1 MMIFKKAM
9 PRRTFL
15 RGVGT
20 TLALPLLDGMIPAFA
35 AAQQTAKRMS
45 FVYVPNG
52 RIMADW
58 TPATEGTGFELP
70 RVLQP
75 LAPYRDRFAVLTGLS
90 QLEALS
96 APGEEV
102 GVHERPCGA
111 YLTGVHPK
119 WTDGDDV
126 RNGVSLDQIIASELG
141 KETQLASLELSLDA
155 AGIVGACEKGWSCA
169 YINTLSWQSP
179 TTPLPMEHNPR
190 RVFER
195 LFGDLGSTDA
205 RVRRARLRRDSSLL
219 DSLSQAISDLSRELG
234 PSDRAK
240 LSEYVDSIRN
250 IERRIEVAERQSTW
264 TLPSM
269 ERPVGVPLTYQEHA
283 KLMFDLQVLAFQAD
297 LTRVITFMM
306 GREKTDRPY
315 GEIGIPD
322 AHHPL
327 THHAGNEEKI
337 AKVVRIETL
346 QSELFAYYLEK
357 LGSTPDGDGSLLDH
371 LFVTFGSG
379 ISDGNVHSVRS
390 LPLLVFGAGDG
401 QIKGGRHLRYQADT
415 PITNFYLTL
424 VDKLGLPLE
433 QFGDST
439 GKLDLLSV

>member
-1 MMIFKKAM
+1 
-9 PRRTFL
+9 
-15 RGVGT
+15 
-20 TLALPLLDGMIPAFA
+20 
-35 AAQQTAKRMS
+35 
-45 FVYVPNG
+45 
-52 RIMADW
+52 
-58 TPATEGTGFELP
+58 
-70 RVLQP
+70 
-75 LAPYRDRFAVLTGLS
+75 
-90 QLEALS
+90 
-96 APGEEV
+96 
-102 GVHERPCGA
+102 
-111 YLTGVHPK
+111 
-119 WTDGDDV
+119 
-126 RNGVSLDQIIASELG
+126 
-141 KETQLASLELSLDA
+141 
-155 AGIVGACEKGWSCA
+155 
-169 YINTLSWQSP
+169 
-179 TTPLPMEHNPR
+179 
-190 RVFER
+190 
-195 LFGDLGSTDA
+195 
-205 RVRRARLRRDSSLL
+205 
-219 DSLSQAISDLSRELG
+219 
-234 PSDRAK
+234 
-240 LSEYVDSIRN
+240 
-250 IERRIEVAERQSTW
+250 
-264 TLPSM
+264 
-269 ERPVGVPLTYQEHA
+269 
-283 KLMFDLQVLAFQAD
+283 MFDLQVLAFQAD

-327 THHAGNEEKI
+327 THHAGDEEKI

-433 QFGDST
+433 RFGDST